1 MTIQNEDEI
10 KGEDHN
16 VIWTVINETEKTNY
30 GPNWSWSCLKSQCY
44 NAMPNLAIF
53 PVNPTKG
60 NIKIE
65 QPQATLMKEKAQM
78 VEFKYVA
85 GWVISKKG

>member
-1 MTIQNEDEI
+1 
-10 KGEDHN
+10 
-16 VIWTVINETEKTNY
+16 
-30 GPNWSWSCLKSQCY
+30 
-44 NAMPNLAIF
+44 MPNLAIF